1 MEEVKV
7 VTDELE
13 EFDYTEFDSNL
24 FNKLFNLD
32 VAPYVDSIQTKKANL
47 KYLSWVS
54 AFDAL

>member
-1 MEEVKV
+1 MEEVEV

-32 VAPYVDSIQTKKANL
+32 VAPYVDSI
-47 KYLSWVS
+47 
-54 AFDAL
+54 